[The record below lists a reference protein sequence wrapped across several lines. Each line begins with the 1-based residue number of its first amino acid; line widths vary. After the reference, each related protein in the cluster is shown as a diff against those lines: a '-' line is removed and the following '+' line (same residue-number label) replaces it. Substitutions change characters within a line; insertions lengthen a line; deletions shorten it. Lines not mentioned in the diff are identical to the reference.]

1 MNNNIIFFTGIS
13 LPFGGIRFW
22 RFVIISLITVLSC
35 AGGFF
40 SGMTVGLN
48 SLDKLTLEVQQITGK

>member
-1 MNNNIIFFTGIS
+1 LLLAIGIY
-13 LPFGGIRFW
+13 LNKKA
-22 RFVIISLITVLSC
+22 LSC

-48 SLDKLTLEVQQITGK
+48 SLDKLSLQVQQMTGNEQ

>member
-1 MNNNIIFFTGIS
+1 MN
-13 LPFGGIRFW
+13 LLFGGILCW
-22 RFVIISLITVLSC
+22 LYVKISYNNVVLSC